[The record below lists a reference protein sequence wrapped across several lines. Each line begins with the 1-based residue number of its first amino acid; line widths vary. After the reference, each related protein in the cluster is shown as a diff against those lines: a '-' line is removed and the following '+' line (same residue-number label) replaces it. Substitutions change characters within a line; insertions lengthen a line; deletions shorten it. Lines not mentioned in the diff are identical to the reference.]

1 MLKNKEKNFERDLVV
16 KSSTDNLSLI
26 REFAKTTASEC
37 GCGEELTGKI
47 ILAVDEACT
56 NVIKHAY
63 KYSST
68 GDIDIKIKLNKS
80 KLIISITDSG
90 EHFNS
95 DSVPTPNLAEYQKQ
109 KKSGGLGIFLMKKLM
124 DEVNYRILK
133 DNRNQVELV
142 KHLKT

>member
-1 MLKNKEKNFERDLVV
+1 MLKNKEKNLERDLVV
-16 KSSTDNLSLI
+16 KSSTDNLSII
-26 REFAKTTASEC
+26 REFTKASAAEC
-37 GCGEELTGKI
+37 GCSDELTGKI

-56 NVIKHAY
+56 NIIKHAY
-63 KYSST
+63 KYSSS
-68 GDIDIKIKLNKS
+68 GDIDISIKHSKS

-95 DSVPTPNLAEYQKQ
+95 DAVPMPNLAEYQKQ

-124 DEVNYRILK
+124 DEVNYKILK

>member
-1 MLKNKEKNFERDLVV
+1 MLKSKEKNLERDLVV
-16 KSSTDNLSLI
+16 KSSTDNLSII
-26 REFAKTTASEC
+26 REFTKTSASDC
-37 GCGEELTGKI
+37 GCSEELTGKI

-56 NVIKHAY
+56 NIIKHAY
-63 KYSST
+63 KYSAN
-68 GDIDIKIKLNKS
+68 GDIDINIKLLRS

-90 EHFNS
+90 DHFNS
-95 DSVPTPNLAEYQKQ
+95 DSVPTPNLLEYQKQ

-142 KHLKT
+142 KHLKM